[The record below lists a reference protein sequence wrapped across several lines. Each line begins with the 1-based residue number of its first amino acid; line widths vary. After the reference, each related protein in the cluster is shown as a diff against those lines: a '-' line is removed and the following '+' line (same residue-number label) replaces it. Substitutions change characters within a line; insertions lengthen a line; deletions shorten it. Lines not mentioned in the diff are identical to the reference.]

1 MKTRKAK
8 DRSIYNNVIQQF
20 MEMIN
25 TIKLYHW
32 KTHSFPEH
40 KNTDELH
47 SSLNEHVDRFVEV
60 MLGKYGGRIQKKDF
74 QFKCV
79 NYSST
84 EEFRRYIQKKVQ
96 YLNSFNVLFKDQSD
110 LLNIRDEM
118 VADLNKFF
126 YLLSFI

>member
-1 MKTRKAK
+1 MSTRKNK
-8 DRSIYNNVIQQF
+8 DSSIIQHF

-32 KTHSFPEH
+32 KTYSFPEH

-47 SSLNEHVDRFVEV
+47 KTLSEHVDKFVEV
-60 MLGKYGGRIQKKDF
+60 LLGKHGGRINKKEF

-79 NYSST
+79 NYSSSK
-84 EEFRRYIQKKVQ
+84 EFKKYIEKTLF
-96 YLNSFNVLFKDQSD
+96 YLSTFNHTFKNDSD

-118 VADLNKFF
+118 VADLNQFL
-126 YLLSFI
+126 YLLSFK

>member
-1 MKTRKAK
+1 MKTRKNK
-8 DRSIYNNVIQQF
+8 DSTIIQHF

-47 SSLNEHVDRFVEV
+47 KSFSDHVDKFVEV
-60 MLGKYGGRIQKKDF
+60 MLGRYGGRINKKEF

-79 NYSST
+79 NYSSSK
-84 EEFRRYIQKKVQ
+84 EFKKYIDKTID
-96 YLNSFNVLFKDQSD
+96 YLTTFNYIFKNESD

-118 VADLNKFF
+118 VADLNQFK
-126 YLLSFI
+126 YLLTFN

>member
-1 MKTRKAK
+1 MRTRKNNK
-8 DRSIYNNVIQQF
+8 NVIQHF

-32 KTHSFPEH
+32 KTYSFPEH

-47 SSLNEHVDRFVEV
+47 KSLSEHVDKFVEV
-60 MLGKYGGRIQKKDF
+60 MLGKYGGRIEKKEFSF
-74 QFKCV
+74 QCV

-84 EEFRRYIQKKVQ
+84 NEFKKYITKCIF
-96 YLNSFNVLFKDQSD
+96 YLSSFDNMFKNASE

-118 VADLNKFF
+118 VADLNQFM
-126 YLLSFI
+126 YLLSFH

>member
-1 MKTRKAK
+1 MKTRKNK
-8 DRSIYNNVIQQF
+8 KSDIIQHF
-20 MEMIN
+20 MEIIN

-47 SSLNEHVDRFVEV
+47 KSLNEHVDKFVEV
-60 MLGKYGGRIQKKDF
+60 MLGKYGGRIDKKEF
-74 QFKCV
+74 SFKCP

-84 EEFRRYIQKKVQ
+84 NELKKYIHKTLF
-96 YLNSFNVLFKDQSD
+96 YLSTFTHTFKNESD

-118 VADLNKFF
+118 VADLNQFL
-126 YLLSFI
+126 YLLSFH